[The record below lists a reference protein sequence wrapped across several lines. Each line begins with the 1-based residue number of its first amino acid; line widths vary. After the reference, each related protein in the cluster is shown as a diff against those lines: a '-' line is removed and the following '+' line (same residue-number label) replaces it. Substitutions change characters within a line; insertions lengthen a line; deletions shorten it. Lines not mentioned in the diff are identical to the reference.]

1 MKRTK
6 RAAFK
11 TSSAVAEGAG
21 AQFRWHGVNV
31 ESSASDA
38 GELDTML
45 DLVSALSPA
54 DRALIGTMY
63 CDSDAGH
70 CSVHLRRGN
79 HGVVSKI
86 LRTCASVLYNRFGS
100 VRSLTI
106 VTARAAAMPGSGWK
120 VPSL

>member
-1 MKRTK
+1 MSRTK
-6 RAAFK
+6 CFAPKAGSAMDGNARA
-11 TSSAVAEGAG
+11 
-21 AQFRWHGVNV
+21 QYRWHGVNV

-54 DRALIGTMY
+54 DRALVGTMY

-79 HGVVSKI
+79 HGVVSK
-86 LRTCASVLYNRFGS
+86 LVRTCASVLYARFGS

-106 VTARAAAMPGSGWK
+106 VPAGSFRADGSRSR
-120 VPSL
+120 PALL